1 MQQTRALYILVA
13 EDDTHMRLSLDVT
26 LRRAGHET
34 LLMASGD
41 ALLAAIDAMPG
52 SESQRID
59 LLVTDINMPGTK
71 GGALIHA
78 LDARGFCLPVVVIT
92 AYGTTAL
99 EDAFAKR
106 GAVCFLC
113 KPFRPEALIGAIE
126 ETYSIFAASCMDGDA
141 MKNPERGG
149 ESL

>member
-1 MQQTRALYILVA
+1 MKCLDIVITEDCPPTR
-13 EDDTHMRLSLDVT
+13 RSLDLT
-26 LRRAGHET
+26 LRRLGHRTHLHE
-34 LLMASGD
+34 SGD
-41 ALLAAIDAMPG
+41 AFLHAIDRMSPKERA
-52 SESQRID
+52 RID
-59 LLVTDINMPGTK
+59 LLVTDINMPGTM
-71 GGALIHA
+71 GGELIHA

-92 AYGTTAL
+92 AYDKTAL
-99 EDAFAKR
+99 EETFAKR

-126 ETYSIFAASCMDGDA
+126 ETYSIFTASCRDGDA